1 MLKYVS
7 KFAMDILPSV
17 AATIIGAYIVN
28 HYIAAK
34 PGTDAPVAA
43 AASSATPKKVDL
55 KVDAKAAETSSDV
68 ANLPEAGVRAKGISE
83 KAIFEKSAVEKP
95 ARRPG
100 EVWRRSG
107 EKSADKPAETASIP
121 VDTRRHQPAAR
132 REKEKTAIRTIPLTV
147 QPAASAVAP
156 VVAAPNAAPAVEAAI
171 VPEEH
176 RDANDLARAAIE
188 RLRGVNDG
196 APRAQ
201 DAVRIPDATRMPD
214 PPRIASAPPV
224 RPLPPPIMVSTSP
237 AGETFDA
244 TAASTQTNLP
254 YPGAARID
262 DPRRPIPPADIP
274 ESRAARSAGRGVRA
288 ARRAN
293 TPRLPRTCCRLRNRC
308 FTRSC
313 RNSQNVSLLWPG
325 LPPTRAKPLRAASSL
340 GRMLMA
346 RPYEPAALVLSPRRS

>member
-28 HYIAAK
+28 HYIANK

-43 AASSATPKKVDL
+43 AASSAAPKKVDL
-55 KVDAKAAETSSDV
+55 RVDAKPTGTSSDV

-95 ARRPG
+95 QD
-100 EVWRRSG
+100 RSG

-121 VDTRRHQPAAR
+121 VDTRRHQPAAP

-147 QPAASAVAP
+147 QPAASAVTP

-201 DAVRIPDATRMPD
+201 DAVRIPEATRMPD

-237 AGETFDA
+237 VGETFDA

-262 DPRRPIPPADIP
+262 DPRRPVPPADIP
-274 ESRAARSAGRGVRA
+274 ESRPLDLQAEASEPPARQHTTVA
-288 ARRAN
+288 
-293 TPRLPRTCCRLRNRC
+293 
-308 FTRSC
+308 
-313 RNSQNVSLLWPG
+313 QD
-325 LPPTRAKPLRAASSL
+325 
-340 GRMLMA
+340 
-346 RPYEPAALVLSPRRS
+346 VLSAAKSVFHSVLPQ